1 LRERSSTAET
11 MDENLRSV
19 MGSTEVTSLNGE
31 DVVRPIDG
39 ENVDES
45 IRKVKEDEISTVEER
60 IDHMQQPYGE
70 EVKLDFVLEQG
81 KECLE
86 RTVEGSSK
94 DLEEAKVVLVNFM
107 SLICEHR
114 NQLDSRLDLQTAIGD
129 FASRFL
135 YVLFHLEDYEEC
147 IRWFETGMRTEDV
160 LKGALTAS
168 GSVQYNVA
176 VSFLKSAN
184 VKTDPRRLNYLIG
197 RACCHLE
204 RSFEL
209 QVEDFDSLKA
219 KIQMIAKL
227 DVATDSITVTL
238 GRLLLVPGEMFE
250 KLLGTPYSHF
260 TDQQALDL
268 SDEVLALA
276 RGMQDQGWLV
286 EAEVVLK
293 MGVKFASKIEDEE
306 MRDRFLESILAELH
320 KPYNSTYQS
329 QKAPK
334 TDEV

>member
-1 LRERSSTAET
+1 
-11 MDENLRSV
+11 
-19 MGSTEVTSLNGE
+19 
-31 DVVRPIDG
+31 
-39 ENVDES
+39 
-45 IRKVKEDEISTVEER
+45 
-60 IDHMQQPYGE
+60 
-70 EVKLDFVLEQG
+70 
-81 KECLE
+81 
-86 RTVEGSSK
+86 
-94 DLEEAKVVLVNFM
+94 
-107 SLICEHR
+107 
-114 NQLDSRLDLQTAIGD
+114 
-129 FASRFL
+129 
-135 YVLFHLEDYEEC
+135 
-147 IRWFETGMRTEDV
+147 MRTEDV

-219 KIQMIAKL
+219 RIQMIVKL
-227 DVATDSITVTL
+227 EATDSITVTL